1 MAQTLSK
8 MYFLLT
14 SISGVFLG
22 MNCILF
28 LFCVYVLWGPKS
40 QSRREV
46 INSQVILRSSY
57 QIFFRLLLFASIV
70 QFCLCLAQ
78 MVFFIADLITAF
90 TLYPDGAES
99 YFLHINDYSL
109 PCYIIYTLNYAI
121 EGFLLI
127 WRIYVLYNNNIMI
140 CVPSI
145 ILLALQVGLGGATAK
160 GFAKEGDVTGSL
172 QVFNLVTWALIAAVN
187 VSATILICLRLWI
200 AHRRANSILS
210 QSKYKSTIVIV
221 VECGALVT
229 ISTIA
234 MLILYATMHPLGIAG
249 LGITTQVA
257 TMAPLLIIARHGV
270 LSRRDECRKFA
281 SQIPLRISVTRTE
294 DTRVDIQV
302 PLVSSKRKN
311 SRLLG
316 PLPELAA
323 GNHPKPFCDA

>member
-1 MAQTLSK
+1 MSNP
-8 MYFLLT
+8 
-14 SISGVFLG
+14 V
-22 MNCILF
+22 
-28 LFCVYVLWGPKS
+28 
-40 QSRREV
+40 
-46 INSQVILRSSY
+46 
-57 QIFFRLLLFASIV
+57 
-70 QFCLCLAQ
+70 
-78 MVFFIADLITAF
+78 
-90 TLYPDGAES
+90 
-99 YFLHINDYSL
+99 SL
-109 PCYIIYTLNYAI
+109 
-121 EGFLLI
+121 
-127 WRIYVLYNNNIMI
+127 VDI
-140 CVPSI
+140 CVKSI
-145 ILLALQVGLGGATAK
+145 PGLGGATAK

-257 TMAPLLIIARHGV
+257 VSRTQSVVLQHDRSFQSEQTMAPLLIIARHGV
-270 LSRRDECRKFA
+270 LSRRDDCRKFA
-281 SQIPLRISVTRTE
+281 SQIPLRISVTRTQ